1 MIFGT
6 QPAFRAPGQP
16 WQTFSGAPGGLKR
29 PAGSK
34 LREQN
39 CGPIGN
45 QGFQMLN
52 FCFASRCSKSLRA
65 LVTVRPNPS
74 KAWTPGS
81 PETPLPAYDEQ
92 FVNFVVVFCPP
103 FSISISRRWAR
114 NPFDKRA
121 PLSHN
126 MNTKFQVVVSL
137 TLFLLLVSAGAA
149 AEARPGMRHPPK
161 NKTYLFDTL
170 DYPGAASSIVFDI
183 NTTDKTAVGIFR
195 TVVTVAY

>member
-103 FSISISRRWAR
+103 FSISISRRCAR
-114 NPFDKRA
+114 NPLGKRA
-121 PLSHN
+121 PPPFAPHGLEENRHVAPHC
-126 MNTKFQVVVSL
+126 F
-137 TLFLLLVSAGAA
+137 
-149 AEARPGMRHPPK
+149 ARYCFRAMDRRSPRNGSQPP
-161 NKTYLFDTL
+161 
-170 DYPGAASSIVFDI
+170 
-183 NTTDKTAVGIFR
+183 
-195 TVVTVAY
+195 